1 MNSRNLTID
10 NRWTLFLDRDGVINR
25 RIAGGY
31 VKDWGQFEFLPGV
44 LPALKAFAGIFGR
57 IIVVSNQ
64 QGVGKNLMSVHELDQ
79 IHDKMIHR
87 VVNAGG
93 RIDAVYFSPHL
104 ESEGS
109 VMRKPNVGMA
119 LKARKDYQG
128 ISFRQSVMAGDSLSD
143 MLFGKRLGMITALIS
158 APLEDLRK
166 GYKLTDL
173 AFPDLRAFAD
183 YLSGIR
189 SASPDPLHS
198 PVPPLSAL

>member
-1 MNSRNLTID
+1 
-10 NRWTLFLDRDGVINR
+10 
-25 RIAGGY
+25 
-31 VKDWGQFEFLPGV
+31 
-44 LPALKAFAGIFGR
+44 
-57 IIVVSNQ
+57 
-64 QGVGKNLMSVHELDQ
+64 
-79 IHDKMIHR
+79 
-87 VVNAGG
+87 
-93 RIDAVYFSPHL
+93 
-104 ESEGS
+104 
-109 VMRKPNVGMA
+109 MA
-119 LKARKDYQG
+119 LKARKDHPG
-128 ISFRQSVMAGDSLSD
+128 ISFRRSVMAGDSLSD